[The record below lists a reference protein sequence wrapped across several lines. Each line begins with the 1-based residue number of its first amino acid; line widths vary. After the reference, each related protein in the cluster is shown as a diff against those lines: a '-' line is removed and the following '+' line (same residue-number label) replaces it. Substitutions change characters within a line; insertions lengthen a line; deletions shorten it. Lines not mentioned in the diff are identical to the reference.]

1 MLVLAP
7 TASAED
13 GTGGRDAVGRGLVDM
28 NEARSLSVPAG
39 VDPFGFDG
47 FTRKYKR
54 REYDFAIET
63 AEAFAAVYE
72 FFNVE
77 LQT

>member
-1 MLVLAP
+1 
-7 TASAED
+7 
-13 GTGGRDAVGRGLVDM
+13 M